1 MKMNSKT
8 IMNKELIKEIEQI
21 KKELNN
27 PNKSKEE
34 KEKIKY
40 WINVLEK
47 EI

>member
-1 MKMNSKT
+1 
-8 IMNKELIKEIEQI
+8 MNKELIKEIEEL

-34 KEKIKY
+34 KEKIKH

-47 EI
+47 ESN